1 MCYNTDSVLTSS
13 QKHVC
18 DTEMNR
24 TRKSWKKIN
33 SKKNKNKKQLTEKIQ
48 SKAQYMKAILRTTSS
63 LWWKGFVEKAR
74 LDALCRDV
82 HGVKNTSPA
91 QQAKAQPGL
100 AQTETNHS
108 PALPGPTQPNL
119 ACLSPICK
127 NNDVTLLSCAVGA
140 GQFHNW
146 KSITRFYSSH
156 CRLALH
162 YIVDRCRTIQ
172 KWICDIY
179 TVQVWP
185 CEMPAYFFP
194 WCGPPKCGAGWPKP
208 KYGLHITSPMLIS
221 GP

>member
-146 KSITRFYSSH
+146 KSITRFYS
-156 CRLALH
+156 CTVDLH
-162 YIVDRCRTIQ
+162 YTTSLIDAGQYKSEFVIFIQ
-172 KWICDIY
+172 CKYDHVKCQH
-179 TVQVWP
+179 TFSHGVGRLSAAQ
-185 CEMPAYFFP
+185 A
-194 WCGPPKCGAGWPKP
+194 GPSRSTAF
-208 KYGLHITSPMLIS
+208 I
-221 GP
+221 